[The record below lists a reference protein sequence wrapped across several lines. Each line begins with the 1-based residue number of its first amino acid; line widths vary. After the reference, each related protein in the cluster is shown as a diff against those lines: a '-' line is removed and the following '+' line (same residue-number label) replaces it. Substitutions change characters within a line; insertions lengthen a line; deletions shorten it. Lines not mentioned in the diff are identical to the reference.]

1 MFDLEPL
8 AKMPQATPTTSVS
21 RNRVCVVTG
30 ATRGIGRA
38 TALSL
43 AKLGAQVVLVGRDSA
58 RMDEVRRDA
67 DRTGTADVY
76 SIRADFASLT
86 SVRRAASE
94 IANRWP
100 AIHVLINN
108 AGINAG
114 RRQVSADGFEL
125 TFAVNHLAPFL
136 LTTLLVPSLAAG
148 APSRIVNVT
157 SVFAH
162 LGEVEVK
169 DIMFERRR
177 YSSTRAYNQSKLSTA
192 MFTIELADRL
202 AGAGIAVNCV
212 SPGLVATDLMREH
225 WWFQPRWLRSLWST
239 WLLSPQN
246 AAERVVRV
254 ATSEALDGVSGKCF
268 AATVRPVSLPR
279 RARDA
284 AVRQALWD
292 LSASLTNAESVSP
305 ALRASESREA

>member
-1 MFDLEPL
+1 
-8 AKMPQATPTTSVS
+8 
-21 RNRVCVVTG
+21 
-30 ATRGIGRA
+30 
-38 TALSL
+38 
-43 AKLGAQVVLVGRDSA
+43 
-58 RMDEVRRDA
+58 MDEVRRDA

-94 IANRWP
+94 IAKRWP

-108 AGINAG
+108 AGTNAG

-268 AATVRPVSLPR
+268 AATLRPVSLPR

>member
-1 MFDLEPL
+1 
-8 AKMPQATPTTSVS
+8 MPRTAPTTSVS

-38 TALSL
+38 TAIAF
-43 AKLGAQVVLVGRDSA
+43 AKLGAQVVVVGRDSA
-58 RMDEVRRDA
+58 RMDEVRREA
-67 DRTGTADVY
+67 NRAGNADVCC
-76 SIRADFASLT
+76 IRADFASLA
-86 SVRRAASE
+86 SVRRAAGE
-94 IANRWP
+94 IATRWP

-136 LTTLLVPSLAAG
+136 LTSLLVPALAAG

-162 LGEVEVK
+162 VGLLDVS

-177 YSSTRAYNQSKLSTA
+177 YSSTRAYNQSKLATV
-192 MFTIELADRL
+192 MFTMELAERL
-202 AGAGIAVNCV
+202 ASSGITANCV

-225 WWFQPRWLRSLWST
+225 WWFEPRWVRWLWSR
-239 WLLSPQN
+239 WLLSPET

-254 ATSEALDGVSGKCF
+254 ATSAALDGVTGQCF
-268 AATVRPVSLPR
+268 ATALRPVSLPR
-279 RARDA
+279 RAGDA
-284 AVRQALWD
+284 AVRRALWD
-292 LSASLTNAESVSP
+292 LSAGLTNAEPVSAAP
-305 ALRASESREA
+305 RATAPGDV